1 MSHVMAQSPL
11 SIDSLPNEILIQALS
26 SFSTRS
32 LLPIAAVCRRFRD
45 LVGRLHYYRLVEATI
60 LQDYQVV
67 LECYHPTNK
76 LSAPSLHCEYLG
88 TDGLS
93 EAGADASLENMNRLY
108 TRFRPFLGDEQRR
121 PRARRPTT
129 AVLQGKEAPLVEL
142 PSLEISLESGEILSQ
157 LCTVANLV
165 KVGPRKGLFL
175 SIAQVADGVIRV
187 WRDWLRDQA
196 ANSSALKQQ
205 RAKPRLDDPS
215 ILWTDSSQDVGIK
228 FRVVEKEDVNAPV
241 LVGPFD
247 EPPVS
252 YVLEYQELIIRTNQL
267 LLSLET
273 SEAQQVTHAGKAIV
287 IASSI

>member
-1 MSHVMAQSPL
+1 MAQSPL
-11 SIDSLPNEILIQALS
+11 SIDSLPNEILLQALS

-32 LLPIAAVCRRFRD
+32 LLPIAAVCRRFRG
-45 LVGRLHYYRLVEATI
+45 LVGRLHYYRLVEATV
-60 LQDYQVV
+60 LQDYEVI
-67 LECYHPTNK
+67 LECYHPSNK
-76 LSAPSLHCEYLG
+76 LSTPSLHCEYLG

-93 EAGADASLENMNRLY
+93 EAGADANLENMNRLY

-121 PRARRPTT
+121 PRPRRPTT
-129 AVLQGKEAPLVEL
+129 TVLQGKEAPLAEGPTLEL
-142 PSLEISLESGEILSQ
+142 SLESGELLSQ

-165 KVGPRKGLFL
+165 KVGPRRGLFL
-175 SIAQVADGVIRV
+175 SIAQVSDGVIRV
-187 WRDWLRDQA
+187 WRDWLRTQA
-196 ANSSALKQQ
+196 ANSAALKQQ
-205 RAKPRLDDPS
+205 RARPRLDDES
-215 ILWTDSSQDVGIK
+215 ILWTDSRKDVGIK

-241 LVGPFD
+241 LVGPND

-287 IASSI
+287 VASM